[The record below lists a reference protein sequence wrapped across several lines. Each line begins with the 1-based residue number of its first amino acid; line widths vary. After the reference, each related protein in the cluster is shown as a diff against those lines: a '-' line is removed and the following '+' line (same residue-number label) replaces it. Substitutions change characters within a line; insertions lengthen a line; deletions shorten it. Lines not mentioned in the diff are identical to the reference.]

1 MEILIIL
8 SILAYMLSTAA
19 YFAYLFL
26 QKNNLQ
32 RIGYFILLAGIL
44 FHTATIIS
52 GFTKTGHLPVGNLRE
67 TLSLAA
73 WAVAGVFLV
82 IQYKYNLKI
91 LGIFAAPLVALVM
104 IVASLLHS
112 APAQVSNIFKNFWLI

>member
-8 SILAYMLSTAA
+8 TILAYMLSTAS

-32 RIGYFILLAGIL
+32 RIGHFILAVGIL
-44 FHTATIIS
+44 FHTMTIIL
-52 GFTKTGHLPVGNLRE
+52 GFIKSGHLPVSNLRE
-67 TLSLAA
+67 TLSFAA
-73 WAVAGVFLV
+73 WAVAVVFLV

-91 LGIFAAPLVALVM
+91 LQKQITNL
-104 IVASLLHS
+104 
-112 APAQVSNIFKNFWLI
+112 